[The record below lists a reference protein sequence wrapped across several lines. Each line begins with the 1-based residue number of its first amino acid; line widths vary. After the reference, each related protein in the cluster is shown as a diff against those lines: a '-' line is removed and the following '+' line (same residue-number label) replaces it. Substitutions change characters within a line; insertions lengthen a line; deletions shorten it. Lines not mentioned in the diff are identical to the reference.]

1 MKPKAAFRAIPTTI
15 SGTDCGSLPGP
26 LLGTI
31 RMLLAGCAMAG
42 LIGQAAAQTP
52 VEHSSE
58 VRMQLDFVVP
68 APALAKFLPAGW
80 EPNIA
85 KAGAAKDCNV
95 RMIFIDRV
103 DITKPDG
110 QPATPGSNQL
120 VYLAVPI
127 KQTVGGTGGQML
139 IYGLTADPKDA
150 PGPHGVYVHAN
161 AHRMER
167 STSVAAGKPTLTEE
181 HWEFAAPSGEHME
194 VRLKYERAAAR
205 KTGSEVKFFSSINP
219 GFYQIFKIDQGLDIM
234 RNATVPVRDRVTE
247 FSYKAGGGKIAP
259 LFDGTERVVS
269 IDALH
274 WYNRSVSQP

>member
-1 MKPKAAFRAIPTTI
+1 MKPQAAFGAI
-15 SGTDCGSLPGP
+15 GA
-26 LLGTI
+26 
-31 RMLLAGCAMAG
+31 LLAGCAMVGVTAG
-42 LIGQAAAQTP
+42 LTGQAGAQTM

-68 APALAKFLPAGW
+68 PAALAKFLPEGW
-80 EPNIA
+80 QPNVA
-85 KAGAAKDCNV
+85 TSGAAKDCNI

-110 QPATPGSNQL
+110 SPATPGSNQL
-120 VYLAVPI
+120 VYLAVPV
-127 KQTVGGTGGQML
+127 KKAGSSEAAQML

-161 AHRMER
+161 SNRMAR
-167 STSVAAGKPTLTEE
+167 STSGGAGKPTLVEE
-181 HWEFAAPSGEHME
+181 TWEFAAASGEHME

-205 KTGSEVKFFSSINP
+205 KTSNEVKFFSSATP
-219 GFYQIFKIDQGLDIM
+219 SFYQIFKIDQGLDIM
-234 RNATVPVRDRVTE
+234 RNATIPVRDRVTE

-259 LFDGTERVVS
+259 LFDGTEKVVS

-274 WYNRSVSQP
+274 WYNRGVYQP

>member
-1 MKPKAAFRAIPTTI
+1 MEPKAALEAI
-15 SGTDCGSLPGP
+15 
-26 LLGTI
+26 LGAT
-31 RMLLAGCAMAG
+31 RVLLAGCAMAG
-42 LIGQAAAQTP
+42 LIGQADAQTL
-52 VEHSSE
+52 VEHSAE

-68 APALAKFLPAGW
+68 PAALSTFLPAGW

-85 KAGAAKDCNV
+85 TAGPAKDCNV

-110 QPATPGSNQL
+110 SPATPGSNQL

-127 KQTVGGTGGQML
+127 KQPSTNTSGQML

-150 PGPHGVYVHAN
+150 PGPHGVYAHAN
-161 AHRMER
+161 THRMER
-167 STSVAAGKPTLTEE
+167 STSAAAGKPTLTEE
-181 HWEFAAPSGEHME
+181 HWEFAAASGERME

-205 KTGSEVKFFSSINP
+205 KISTEVKFFSSINP

-234 RNATVPVRDRVTE
+234 RNATIPVRDRVPE

-274 WYNRSVSQP
+274 WYNRGVHQP

>member
-1 MKPKAAFRAIPTTI
+1 MMARAT
-15 SGTDCGSLPGP
+15 
-26 LLGTI
+26 LGA
-31 RMLLAGCAMAG
+31 RLGGMGALLAGCAIVGLTAG
-42 LIGQAAAQTP
+42 LIAQASAETM

-68 APALAKFLPAGW
+68 PAALAKFLPSGW
-80 EPNIA
+80 EPVIA
-85 KAGAAKDCNV
+85 TQGPAKDCNV

-110 QPATPGSNQL
+110 SPATPGSNQL

-127 KQTVGGTGGQML
+127 KQSSGSNNGQML
-139 IYGLTADPKDA
+139 IYGLTADASDA

-161 AHRMER
+161 THRMER
-167 STSVAAGKPTLTEE
+167 STTGGGGKPTVTEE
-181 HWEFAAPSGEHME
+181 HWEFAAASGERME

-205 KTGSEVKFFSSINP
+205 KTSNEVKFFSSTNP
-219 GFYQIFKIDQGLDIM
+219 SFYQTFKIDQGLDIM
-234 RNATVPVRDRVTE
+234 RNATVPVRDRVME

-259 LFDGTERVVS
+259 LFDGTEKVVS

-274 WYNRSVSQP
+274 WYTRGVYLP